1 MKKSVIALFLILFP
15 FSIWAQEYYSNK
27 NKLKTKLYSGIIIQN
42 SKIEPNLTN
51 SYNSSIS
58 INLGIRKELAIYHSH
73 FEFGLEFVNQG
84 LSFNSYYFSPGYSSI
99 YNQNFEF
106 QHSIRINE
114 LLVPLLVSFQL
125 TNHSNRGIIPSI
137 NLGWILRGIINSTAS
152 IIDNKSQIE
161 LYQGP
166 VNVAFQYPLLARY
179 LGSMLQAGIDFQI
192 NNLRTHKG
200 IFIELNFK
208 YDITQLEYF
217 GYLNSNDILFQN
229 SIYAIN
235 IGYRF

>member
-58 INLGIRKELAIYHSH
+58 INLGIRKELA
-73 FEFGLEFVNQG
+73 
-84 LSFNSYYFSPGYSSI
+84 I